1 MISLERRDGRP
12 LVIGHKGAAAL
23 APENTLAGFR
33 AAVAAGVDLVEF
45 DVLAIAG
52 GEVVIAHSENLHEL
66 THGARTGTVGTMT
79 LADLRLLCPQL
90 PTLDEALRFFA
101 EEAQRVGVHVDL
113 KSPSALPEVARALAR
128 LGLVERSLVSS
139 FHLGALRDL
148 ARLEPGVRVGA
159 SFPRDRLGIDGRRGL
174 DHVVNGG
181 LRALRPITPTLVNPL
196 LARARATVLVLH
208 HGLVSAAAVRQAHA
222 RGAAVVA
229 WTVDEPDD
237 LDRVE
242 NAGVDA
248 VVTNNPSIFVS
259 TLTT

>member
-1 MISLERRDGRP
+1 MISLERRGDRP

-33 AAVAAGVDLVEF
+33 AAVTAGVDLVEF
-45 DVLAIAG
+45 DVLALAR
-52 GEVVIAHSENLHEL
+52 GEIVIAHSEDLHEL
-66 THGARTGTVGTMT
+66 SHGAEAGVVGSMT
-79 LADLRLLCPQL
+79 LADLRTLCPQL
-90 PTLDEALRFFA
+90 PTLHEALRFFA
-101 EEAQRVGVHVDL
+101 EEAPRVGVHVDL
-113 KSPSALPEVARALAR
+113 KSPSALPEVAHGLAR
-128 LGLVERSLVSS
+128 FGLIERSLVSS

-174 DHVVNGG
+174 GQVVNGG
-181 LRALRPITPTLVNPL
+181 LRALRPLTPALVGPL

-208 HGLVSAAAVRQAHA
+208 HGLVSAAAVRRSHA
-222 RGAAVVA
+222 RGAAVVV
-229 WTVDEPDD
+229 WTVDDRDD
-237 LDRVE
+237 LERVE
-242 NAGVDA
+242 KAGVDA